1 MEFTEKGMV
10 HFHLLFYGSWVAK
23 IEDLSKFWPYS
34 QPQGIR
40 FGKPIRHQDNGAAL
54 ARYLTRYITKDLQQV
69 DDKKLKKK
77 MERVKAFL
85 WFFKRRL
92 YNIRHKIKNSD
103 GEYTLGIGREHYIN
117 PVKWEI
123 YVPPF
128 EIFGDDCVFNEK
140 TFYHDDS

>member
-1 MEFTEKGMV
+1 
-10 HFHLLFYGSWVAK
+10 
-23 IEDLSKFWPYS
+23 
-34 QPQGIR
+34 
-40 FGKPIRHQDNGAAL
+40 
-54 ARYLTRYITKDLQQV
+54 
-69 DDKKLKKK
+69 